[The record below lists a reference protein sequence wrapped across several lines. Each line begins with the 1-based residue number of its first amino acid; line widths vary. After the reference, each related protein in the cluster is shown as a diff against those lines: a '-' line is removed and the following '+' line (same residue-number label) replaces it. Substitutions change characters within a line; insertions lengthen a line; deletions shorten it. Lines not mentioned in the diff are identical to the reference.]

1 MQELYLIVFDT
12 RLLLSICVSN
22 SLGVSSNGNI
32 ESKASCCSEFSSCCP
47 SDSNVTEATTDSD
60 VDAKNELEHIDT
72 LSRWEE
78 VFTATKNS
86 ILIVKFTAEWCKPCK
101 QIQPIYS
108 ELSTQYHQ
116 YKFTT
121 LDVDGDEC
129 DVLSSKMKVAMMPT
143 FVCFRKGIEVGR
155 VTGGNSEE
163 KLKEWVGQMC
173 S

>member
-1 MQELYLIVFDT
+1 MVFDT

-32 ESKASCCSEFSSCCP
+32 ESKASCCSENSSCCP
-47 SDSNVTEATTDSD
+47 RESNVTEATTDSD
-60 VDAKNELEHIDT
+60 ADAKNELEHIDT

-78 VFTATKNS
+78 VFTASKNS

-101 QIQPIYS
+101 QIQPLYS